1 MEKNYIVQRGDTLYG
16 IAKKFDT
23 SVQSLIEINDLI
35 DTSIYPGQIL
45 LVIDDGENNPG
56 QMIYYTVVSGDNLY
70 NIAKK
75 YNTTVA
81 EIKRYNNLNSNF
93 LSIGQK
99 LKIPGNVE
107 PEIDTGNKNYI
118 SYVIKSGDSLYSI
131 AQKYNTT
138 VDKIKKDNNLD
149 SNVLTIGNIL
159 LVEGNNQIVEEC
171 FGEEFSLSTDFFVYI
186 VQRGD
191 SLYGIAKKFNTT
203 ILDIQRLNNLENTN
217 LMIGD
222 ELKIPVINSDDITY
236 IVKKGESL
244 YSIAKKFNTT
254 VNDIKIKNNL
264 DTNLL
269 SIGQK
274 LII

>member
-1 MEKNYIVQRGDTLYG
+1 
-16 IAKKFDT
+16 
-23 SVQSLIEINDLI
+23 
-35 DTSIYPGQIL
+35 
-45 LVIDDGENNPG
+45 
-56 QMIYYTVVSGDNLY
+56 
-70 NIAKK
+70 
-75 YNTTVA
+75 
-81 EIKRYNNLNSNF
+81 
-93 LSIGQK
+93 
-99 LKIPGNVE
+99 
-107 PEIDTGNKNYI
+107 
-118 SYVIKSGDSLYSI
+118 LYSI